1 MRNAPARTAAAA
13 FGAALLALASLAT
26 GCAQTRD
33 IAEVMTA
40 PVGAADDDER
50 AYDLGHRIG
59 RTDAQRERPADPALH
74 RARHDPA
81 TEKAFAT
88 GYRDGYAGRANR
100 NGAPATRD
108 WLYGRNDDPDR

>member
-1 MRNAPARTAAAA
+1 MRNEPLRSAMGAI
-13 FGAALLALASLAT
+13 GAALLALAPLVS

-33 IAEVMTA
+33 LAEVMTA
-40 PVGAADDDER
+40 PVGAVDDDER

-59 RTDAQRERPADPALH
+59 RSDAQHERPADPALH
-74 RARHDPA
+74 HARHDPA
-81 TEKAFAT
+81 NAKSFAT